1 MGTTGPYTFD
11 CSGLVYRSFV
21 EAGVV
26 SAIGGTRKTAAG
38 YYSWFRARGWT
49 STTGGQ
55 VGDVVVYGYSGVVS
69 HSGIYIGGG
78 NVISALVSGVK
89 IHPLHAVTKPF
100 IAFLHTHLSGTA
112 PAVSAPAPT
121 PPPPPAS
128 SGTHT
133 LAVNSG
139 THYTYSISGSR
150 VVGRRLLTISGGTA
164 KYRSTG
170 ITDYTGLNGK
180 PVSMVRLTSGP
191 FAGRYMRP
199 YETGNRLY

>member
-1 MGTTGPYTFD
+1 MGTTGPYAFD
-11 CSGLVYRSFV
+11 CSGLIYRSFV

-26 SAIGGTRKTAAG
+26 SAIGGTRNTAAG

-55 VGDVVVYGYSGVVS
+55 VGDLVVYGYNGVVS
-69 HSGIYIGGG
+69 HSGIYMGGG
-78 NVISALVSGVK
+78 NVISALVSGVR
-89 IHPLHAVTKPF
+89 IHALHAVTKPF
-100 IAFLHTHLSGTA
+100 IAFLHTHLSGTTAAA
-112 PAVSAPAPT
+112 PAPAPT
-121 PPPPPAS
+121 PPAS

-139 THYTYSISGSR
+139 THYTYFISGSH
-150 VVGRRLLTISGGTA
+150 VVARRLLTITGGTA

-170 ITDYTGLNGK
+170 ITNYIGLNGK